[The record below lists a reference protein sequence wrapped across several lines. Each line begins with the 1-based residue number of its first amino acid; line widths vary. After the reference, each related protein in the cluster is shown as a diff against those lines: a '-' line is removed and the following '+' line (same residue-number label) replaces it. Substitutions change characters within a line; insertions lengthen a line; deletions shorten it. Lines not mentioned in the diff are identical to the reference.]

1 MITLPTPDVPNLL
14 TSLDREGINAFE
26 IGTMM
31 EAAEGLQ
38 MVELHGET
46 PLPEFS
52 RDELARYM
60 SASE

>member
-1 MITLPTPDVPNLL
+1 LPTPDVPGLL
-14 TSLDREGINAFE
+14 TALEQEGIDGFE

-31 EAAEGLQ
+31 DAAEGLQ